1 MSASTANMTEYYA
14 GLVDAQL
21 NVSIAK
27 NNATRVSLISN
38 DPRVAEEL
46 AAKFR
51 PTRVTIVKR
60 PEKKDLCTALFTGDA
75 AKIVLEF
82 AAEHCV
88 LKKEL
93 AKKTLEFMAQN
104 ATAEDVKAVPT
115 VETLEDVSLDWAS
128 GFFDVRGVVIA
139 PTPAT
144 EETKK
149 KRGAVR
155 VILPKAEKFIIPAL
169 QKVLNGKVKKTSP
182 CRLVFEN
189 KNDIRDLFFTTK
201 DHVRAKKDDLEDM
214 FNVA

>member
-1 MSASTANMTEYYA
+1 MSSANMTEYYA
-14 GLVDAQL
+14 GLIDAQL
-21 NVSIAK
+21 SVSIAK
-27 NNATRVSLISN
+27 NNAIRVSLVSN

-60 PEKKDLCTALFTGDA
+60 PDKKDLCTALFVGDA
-75 AKIVLEF
+75 AKTVLEF
-82 AAEHCV
+82 AAEHCI
-88 LKKEL
+88 LKKDL
-93 AKKTLEFMAQN
+93 AKKTLDFLAEN
-104 ATAEDVKAVPT
+104 ATIDDVKAVPT
-115 VETLEDVSLDWAS
+115 VETLDDVSLDWAS

-139 PTPAT
+139 PVPAT

-155 VILPKAEKFIIPAL
+155 VILPKAEKFVIPAL

-189 KNDIRDLFFTTK
+189 KNDIRDLFFTVK
-201 DHVRAKKDDLEDM
+201 DHLRAKKDDLEDM

>member
-1 MSASTANMTEYYA
+1 MSASIANMSEYYA

-75 AKIVLEF
+75 ATSVLEF
-82 AAEHCV
+82 AAERCI

-93 AKKTLEFMAQN
+93 AKKTLEFMAEN
-104 ATAEDVKAVPT
+104 ATAEDVKAVPA
-115 VETLEDVSLDWAS
+115 LENLDDVSLDWAS

-139 PTPAT
+139 PVAAT
-144 EETKK
+144 DESKK

-189 KNDIRDLFFTTK
+189 KNDIRDLFFTMK
-201 DHVRAKKDDLEDM
+201 DHVRAKKDDLEDV
-214 FNVA
+214 FNVV

>member
-1 MSASTANMTEYYA
+1 MSASIANMTEYYA

-60 PEKKDLCTALFTGDA
+60 PEKKDLCTALFTGEA
-75 AKIVLEF
+75 ATTVLDF

-93 AKKTLEFMAQN
+93 AKKTLEFMAEN
-104 ATAEDVKAVPT
+104 ATAEDVKAVP
-115 VETLEDVSLDWAS
+115 VLENLEDVSLDWAS

-139 PTPAT
+139 PVAAT
-144 EETKK
+144 DDTKK

-189 KNDIRDLFFTTK
+189 KNDIRDLFFTMK
-201 DHVRAKKDDLEDM
+201 DHVRAKKDDLEDV
-214 FNVA
+214 FNVV